1 MYVCIYVCITSFGL
15 ILFTNL
21 ICIGWFGTSLCTS
34 TFLFL
39 STVFRENLATS
50 EVCGMLLSWKPDF
63 KPKLVCDFPSDLY
76 PILDMNYEEAVS
88 TVWLALFDVPTY
100 VLYSYTIIMPKTTL
114 PVDPCS
120 FSCSGSLFPV
130 NTLKGRFNSGHWL
143 FVLTIYLMEIPCDGS
158 TFFFRFPN
166 RLSSVS

>member
-1 MYVCIYVCITSFGL
+1 MYVCMYYL
-15 ILFTNL
+15 IRLDPFHKSHMYRMVWNFSVHKLFPLLVDCFPRKFSYIRGVWNA
-21 ICIGWFGTSLCTS
+21 
-34 TFLFL
+34 TF
-39 STVFRENLATS
+39 
-50 EVCGMLLSWKPDF
+50 WKPDF
-63 KPKLVCDFPSDLY
+63 KPKLVCDFLSDLY
-76 PILDMNYEEAVS
+76 PILDLNYEEAVS